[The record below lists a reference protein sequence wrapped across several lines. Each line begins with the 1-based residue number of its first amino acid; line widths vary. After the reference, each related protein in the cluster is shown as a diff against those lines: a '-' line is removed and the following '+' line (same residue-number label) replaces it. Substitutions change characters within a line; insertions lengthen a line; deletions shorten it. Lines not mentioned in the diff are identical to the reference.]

1 MWFGIPEHISFK
13 SSEVEGGRMFMAL
26 PTPEGKQK
34 EVLCLPE
41 LGHFVVLGT
50 AGSGKTTLAIHRSA
64 YLAKL
69 TDSDKKVLLVTF
81 NKSLVTYLRA
91 ISDGALLNI
100 DVHNYHRF
108 ARGYLSS
115 VGMLGRWGD
124 IVDKGYKKTRLI
136 EQAIQIV
143 KEETGGNTTLSRAP
157 EVFYEEICWM
167 QKMGIATLED
177 YIDAE
182 RIGRAGTRITRAQR
196 KYFFYVYER
205 YLEIREEKGYKYDWD
220 DIAQA
225 VKEEMAQDDSDR
237 MYQHIVIDEG
247 QDLSPVMLQ
256 SLALAVPDNGSITFF
271 GDVAQQIYGGR
282 ISWRNA
288 GLKVKKDEIWRFEQN
303 YRNSKE
309 IADLAIAISK
319 LPCFKQD
326 ADLVVPKQPTAS
338 GPKPVLIEFQN
349 EQQELG
355 WIIQNA
361 IALAEN
367 ETVAILIRTREHVN
381 SIINTLWREGI
392 RAQELHGDMNGWDNS
407 PGVSVGTFH
416 SAKGLEFDSVMV
428 PYCNADRM
436 PSPDKIAALE
446 DRDEALSEEVK
457 LIYVAVTRAR
467 RRLVISYAGALT
479 ELIPQDDLLFNR
491 HKPE

>member
-1 MWFGIPEHISFK
+1 
-13 SSEVEGGRMFMAL
+13 MAL

-81 NKSLVTYLRA
+81 NKSLVTYLKS
-91 ISDGALLNI
+91 ISDGTLSNI

-115 VGMLGRWGD
+115 VGMLGYRGD
-124 IVDKGYKKTRLI
+124 IVNTMGRKKRII
-136 EQAIQIV
+136 EQAIETAI
-143 KEETGGNTTLSRAP
+143 EEIGENSTLSRAP

-167 QKMGIATLED
+167 QKMGIATLEN
-177 YIDAE
+177 YINAE
-182 RIGRAGTRITRAQR
+182 RIGRAGTRVTRAQR
-196 KYFFYVYER
+196 KYFFYVYEK
-205 YLEIREEKGYKYDWD
+205 YLEIRQESGYKYDWD
-220 DIAQA
+220 DISQT
-225 VKEEMAQDDSDR
+225 VKEEMQEDDNER

-256 SLALAVPDNGSITFF
+256 SLALAVPENGSITFF

-288 GLKVKKDEIWRFEQN
+288 GLKVKKNEIWRFDQN

-309 IADLAIAISK
+309 IADLAIAISE
-319 LPCFKQD
+319 LPFFKQD
-326 ADLVVPKQPTAS
+326 ADLVAPIQPTAS
-338 GPKPVLIEFQN
+338 GPKPVLVEFQN
-349 EQQELG
+349 EQQELD
-355 WIIQNA
+355 WIIRNA

-367 ETVAILIRTREHVN
+367 ETVAILTRIREDVNIILNILQRQRIRT
-381 SIINTLWREGI
+381 
-392 RAQELHGDMNGWDNS
+392 QKLHGDMNGWDIN
-407 PGVSVGTFH
+407 PGVSVGTYH

-428 PYCNADRM
+428 PYCNADRI

-467 RRLVISYAGALT
+467 RRLVITYTGKPT
-479 ELIPQDDLLFNR
+479 ELIPQDDMLFD
-491 HKPE
+491 KQKAE